1 MGGKEPDFSIYDLF
15 SDTDLLHNFASLI
28 VRTCGTGAISS
39 HLDLE
44 ALGITSVSS
53 HLPRQIF
60 RLLLSK
66 QFSNYFCQKQEEK
79 QAKKTRYDTS
89 PAFNRNFYLLN
100 YLNEQYCWYQFQVPN
115 DQTGFW
121 RGSLME

>member
-15 SDTDLLHNFASLI
+15 SDTDLLHNFALLI
-28 VRTCGTGAISS
+28 VQTCGTVAIPS

-53 HLPRQIF
+53 HVPRQIF

-66 QFSNYFCQKQEEK
+66 QFSNYFWQK

-121 RGSLME
+121 RGPLKE